1 MIKNG
6 GLNILHIK
14 MTSSILKWR
23 YFKLI
28 DFLASCHLFT
38 YYCLSFSDVLHV
50 FTGLCTG
57 QISGADLKY
66 TKKDFHNLMVNDAV
80 LEYINNKRNRN

>member
-6 GLNILHIK
+6 VLNILHIK

-38 YYCLSFSDVLHV
+38 YYCLSFSDVLHG
-50 FTGLCTG
+50 FTG

-80 LEYINNKRNRN
+80 LEYINNKRNRK